1 VVQDTELTSNK
12 EGFDSPWDRQLYM
25 KKIAIIEKIHND
37 GLELL
42 KKKQNYDFELITD
55 ISEENLIKK
64 LPEFDACTLRV
75 SKLNENILKHC
86 PKLKVISRHGVGY
99 DNVDLDY
106 IKKKNITLLIT
117 ATANAVAVAEHVIY
131 MMLSI
136 SKSINRYDAEVRTG
150 NFKKNSLSI
159 ETLELFNKEILILG
173 FGRIGKSLIKRC
185 LGFDMKVKI
194 FDPFVSK
201 DSINEFGGTK
211 IDNLD
216 DGLKMCDY
224 LSLHVPLTEKTR
236 NMINYSKLKTMK
248 QNAIIINTSRGGI
261 INEIDLDKA
270 INEKIIFGAGLDV
283 FEKEPVDINNPLLKN
298 KKVLLSPH
306 SATFTNEC
314 KSRMSIEAA
323 NNIIDFFENKIDK
336 SMVVKV

>member
-1 VVQDTELTSNK
+1 
-12 EGFDSPWDRQLYM
+12 M
-25 KKIAIIEKIHND
+25 KKIAVIERIHND

-42 KKKQNYDFELITD
+42 KENQDYDYELITD

-75 SKLNENILKHC
+75 SKLNEKILKHC

-99 DNVDLDY
+99 DNVDLSY
-106 IKKKNITLLIT
+106 IKSKNITLLIT

-136 SKSINRYDAEVRTG
+136 SKSINQYDAEVRSG
-150 NFKKNSLSI
+150 SFKKNSSI
-159 ETLELFNKEILILG
+159 IKTLELFNKEILILG

-185 LGFDMKVKI
+185 LGFDMKVKV

-201 DSINEFGGTK
+201 DVVEELGGSKIN
-211 IDNLD
+211 NLD
-216 DGLKMCDY
+216 NGLKTCDY
-224 LSLHVPLTEKTR
+224 LSLHVPLTEKTK

-248 QNAIIINTSRGGI
+248 KNVIIINTSRGGI

-283 FEKEPVDINNPLLKN
+283 FEKEPVDMNNPLLKN

-314 KSRMSIEAA
+314 KSRMSLETIK
-323 NNIIDFFENKIDK
+323 NVIDFFENKIDK
-336 SMVVKV
+336 SMIVKI